1 MDQATEHFRQ
11 SDNLTVFAFQRE
23 QLFIK
28 WMSDEVLSIVLVS
41 VNVAEMGYNW

>member
-11 SDNLTVFAFQRE
+11 SDNLVGFAFQRE

-28 WMSDEVLSIVLVS
+28 WVSDEVLSIVLVS
-41 VNVAEMGYNW
+41 VKVVGMDCNW